1 MNLNSCC
8 NCGHIGKIENHHVVP
23 KVMGGNFTVP
33 LCVKCHGLVHGMN
46 FLKSRNLQAIGIQKA
61 KLKGAYKNNG
71 NNRKQETFENWIK
84 KKLIKEICV
93 YRINTNYSY
102 REIATAVSCSVGT
115 IQKVYNLIS
124 DEVANAIAKDQT
136 QNIEIVLKNE
146 LLIKKYKEKIN
157 SLIKTN

>member
-8 NCGHIGKIENHHVVP
+8 NCGYIGKLENHHVVP

-33 LCVKCHGLVHGMN
+33 LCIKCHGLVHGRD
-46 FLKSRNLQAIGIQKA
+46 FVKSRNLQAIGIQKA

-71 NNRKQETFENWIK
+71 ANRKPETFENWIK

-102 REIATAVSCSVGT
+102 RDIAKTLPCSITT

-136 QNIEIVLKNE
+136 MDIKKISKNE
-146 LLIKKYKEKIN
+146 ILIKKYQEKIN
-157 SLIKTN
+157 KLMKEI